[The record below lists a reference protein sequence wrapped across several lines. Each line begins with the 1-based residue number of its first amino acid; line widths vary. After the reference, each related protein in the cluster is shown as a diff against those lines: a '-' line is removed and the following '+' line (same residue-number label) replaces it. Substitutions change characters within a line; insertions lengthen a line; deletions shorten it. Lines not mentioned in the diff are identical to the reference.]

1 MNLLHIVVIL
11 QFIFQ
16 VYGQNLVCQK
26 EVWLPSDGSHY
37 VSPGCEEYDGSLVPD
52 CNYFLNNLTSYFHVH
67 EYDCGKFWECS
78 PSGPCLMKCAT
89 CEVSPEC
96 PDGTLEFD
104 CRYQYPVGPVCD
116 WPSAVNCTNDNP
128 CDITQVEC
136 CSEYDCQP
144 GELCVDG
151 SCVSRSTP
159 TPCPNECCGDE
170 DCADGFMCDADG
182 SCKCSTECCADSD
195 CNEGF
200 TCDENGNC
208 VAECPNECCADSD
221 CKEGFICD
229 ENGNCVAECPN
240 ECCADSD
247 CKDGFICDENGNCV
261 AECPNECCADSDCD
275 EGFTCD
281 ENGNCI
287 ADCPTDCCS
296 DEDCGDGFMC
306 NADGVC
312 ECSSE
317 CCVDDDCD
325 NGLTCVDGGCK
336 CPNDCCS
343 NDDCPNGWTCDAGS
357 CSCPTEC
364 CSDDDCHGELTC
376 NADGNCQCPNECCS
390 DDDCEGDYIC
400 NDDGTCEPK
409 GECGLDRP
417 CDLANGVC
425 DEQPYTTCEWCNFE
439 DNSCN
444 PGCETDDNCGQ
455 NMICANHICNPG
467 PGVNGIV
474 NITIKTAS
482 CTGCAGSS
490 DPQGVVEGGVRLFL
504 MGAYNTECT
513 SEGLDNLELV
523 DYKDGSITFFDG
535 KPDDDGSDD
544 GMGECK
550 GHDMNYGLVGGSA
563 TWTGP
568 GQWTGAASSPI
579 CIKFFDPDNN
589 KPTCCC
595 DLAIKTLDL
604 IVDTTDLV
612 NCSCEV

>member
-1 MNLLHIVVIL
+1 MGHNDMNLLHIVVIL

-104 CRYQYPVGPVCD
+104 CRYQYPVGPGCD

-144 GELCVDG
+144 GELCVEG

-159 TPCPNECCGDE
+159 TP
-170 DCADGFMCDADG
+170 
-182 SCKCSTECCADSD
+182 
-195 CNEGF
+195 
-200 TCDENGNC
+200 
-208 VAECPNECCADSD
+208 
-221 CKEGFICD
+221 
-229 ENGNCVAECPN
+229 CPN

-247 CKDGFICDENGNCV
+247 CKDGFICDENGNCI
-261 AECPNECCADSDCD
+261 AECPNECCAD
-275 EGFTCD
+275 
-281 ENGNCI
+281 
-287 ADCPTDCCS
+287 
-296 DEDCGDGFMC
+296 
-306 NADGVC
+306 
-312 ECSSE
+312 
-317 CCVDDDCD
+317 
-325 NGLTCVDGGCK
+325 
-336 CPNDCCS
+336 
-343 NDDCPNGWTCDAGS
+343 
-357 CSCPTEC
+357 
-364 CSDDDCHGELTC
+364 DDCHGELTC
-376 NADGNCQCPNECCS
+376 DADGNCQCPTECCS

-425 DEQPYTTCEWCNFE
+425 DELPYTTCEWCNFE

-444 PGCETDDNCGQ
+444 PGCETDDNCGIDL
-455 NMICANHICNPG
+455 ICANHICEKG
-467 PGVNGIV
+467 PGINGIV

-482 CTGCAGSS
+482 CIGCAGSS

-504 MGAYNTECT
+504 MGAYGAECT
-513 SEGLDNLELV
+513 SDGLDNLELV
-523 DYKDGSITFFDG
+523 DYKDGRETFFDG

-568 GQWTGAASSPI
+568 GEWTGAASSPI
-579 CIKFFDPDNN
+579 CIKFFDPENN

>member
-1 MNLLHIVVIL
+1 MGHSDMNLLHIVVIL

-182 SCKCSTECCADSD
+182 NCA
-195 CNEGF
+195 
-200 TCDENGNC
+200 
-208 VAECPNECCADSD
+208 CPNECCADSE

-229 ENGNCVAECPN
+229 ENGNCVEECPN

-261 AECPNECCADSDCD
+261 
-275 EGFTCD
+275 
-281 ENGNCI
+281 

-317 CCVDDDCD
+317 CCADDDCD
-325 NGLTCVDGGCK
+325 NGLTCVDGSCK
-336 CPNDCCS
+336 CPND
-343 NDDCPNGWTCDAGS
+343 
-357 CSCPTEC
+357 
-364 CSDDDCHGELTC
+364 
-376 NADGNCQCPNECCS
+376 CCS

-425 DEQPYTTCEWCNFE
+425 DEEPYTTCEWCNFE

-444 PGCETDDNCGQ
+444 PGCETDDNCGP
-455 NMICANHICNPG
+455 NMICANHICTYR
-467 PGVNGIV
+467 GVNGIV

-504 MGAYNTECT
+504 MGAYGTNCT

-523 DYKDGSITFFDG
+523 DYKDGRTTFFDG

-568 GQWTGAASSPI
+568 GEWTGAASSPI
-579 CIKFFDPDNN
+579 CIKFFDPEHN